1 MPLATICFRNQGS
14 FLTGKNL
21 LLQREQTISCKSD
34 NPNALKDWKKGVLY
48 FILLFLTMLIE

>member
-1 MPLATICFRNQGS
+1 MMPLATICFRNRGS

-34 NPNALKDWKKGVLY
+34 NPNAFKHGENGALY
-48 FILLFLTMLIE
+48 FILLFCE

>member
-21 LLQREQTISCKSD
+21 LVQRKQTISCKSD
-34 NPNALKDWKKGVLY
+34 NPNVLKDGENGALY